1 MYPIKFSL
9 GSNMKYFLT
18 IFLVFALFGVTYG
31 QNKAVALDSKMVSVP
46 TGHYQPFFIT
56 QSNKPIPVKAFRM
69 DEHAVT
75 NLEFLEFVKANP
87 QWQRSK
93 VNRLFADTNYLKEW
107 KSDLSIGESNKKI
120 YNSPVVN
127 VSWFAARAYCQWKN
141 KKLPTIA
148 QWEFAAKGMAKNLKG
163 KSLTDY
169 ILEWNAK
176 PNPPF
181 LPNVKS
187 TYENAYGLY
196 DMYGL
201 IWEWTL
207 DFNSFIGSPDSR
219 SNSEVDL
226 KNFCAGGAINVADKS
241 DYAGYLRFSF
251 RGSLK
256 GNYCI
261 KNLGFRCARDL

>member
-1 MYPIKFSL
+1 M
-9 GSNMKYFLT
+9 
-18 IFLVFALFGVTYG
+18 VT
-31 QNKAVALDSKMVSVP
+31 VP
-46 TGHYQPFFIT
+46 AGNYQPFFIT
-56 QSNKPIPVKAFRM
+56 ETNKLVPVKAFRM

-93 VNRLFADTNYLKEW
+93 VNRLFADTNYLRQW
-107 KSDLSIGESNKKI
+107 KSDLSIGESNEKI

-127 VSWFAARAYCQWKN
+127 VSWFAAQAYCQWKK

-148 QWEFAAKGMAKNLKG
+148 QWEYAAKGAPKNLKSP
-163 KSLTDY
+163 SLTEY
-169 ILEWNAK
+169 ILDWNAK

-187 TYENAYGLY
+187 TYQNVYGLY

-207 DFNSFIGSPDSR
+207 DFNSFIGSQDSR
-219 SNSEVDL
+219 GNTEVDF
-226 KNFCAGGAINVADKS
+226 KNFCAGGAINVADKT

-251 RGSLK
+251 RASLK

-261 KNLGFRCARDL
+261 RNLGFRCAGDL

>member
-1 MYPIKFSL
+1 
-9 GSNMKYFLT
+9 MKYFLT
-18 IFLVFALFGVTYG
+18 IFFATAFFRASDA
-31 QNKAVALDSKMVSVP
+31 QKKAVVLSKGMVTIP
-46 TGHYQPFFIT
+46 AGNYQPFFISET
-56 QSNKPIPVKAFRM
+56 NKPLQVRAFRM

-87 QWQRSK
+87 LWQRSK
-93 VNRLFADTNYLKEW
+93 VNRLFADTNYLRHW

-127 VSWFAARAYCQWKN
+127 VSWFAAQAYCQWKN

-148 QWEFAAKGMAKNLKG
+148 QWEFAAKGAPKNLKST
-163 KSLTDY
+163 SLAEY
-169 ILEWNAK
+169 ILDWNAK

-187 TYENAYGLY
+187 TYQNAYGLY

-201 IWEWTL
+201 IWEWAS
-207 DFNSFIGSPDSR
+207 DFNSFIGSQDSR
-219 SNSEVDL
+219 GNTEVDF
-226 KNFCAGGAINVADKS
+226 KNFCAGGAINVADKT
-241 DYAGYLRFSF
+241 DYAGFLRFSF
-251 RGSLK
+251 RSSLK

-261 KNLGFRCARDL
+261 RNLGFRCAKDL

>member
-1 MYPIKFSL
+1 
-9 GSNMKYFLT
+9 MKYLLT
-18 IFLVFALFGVTYG
+18 IFFVTAFFGTINA
-31 QNKAVALDSKMVSVP
+31 QKKAVTMDKEMVTVP
-46 TGHYQPFFIT
+46 TGNYKPFFIT
-56 QSNKPIPVKAFRM
+56 QTNKPIQVKSFRM

-75 NLEFLEFVKANP
+75 NLEFLEFIKANP

-93 VNRLFADTNYLKEW
+93 VNRLFADTNYLRHW
-107 KSDLSIGESNKKI
+107 KNDLSIGEANKKI

-127 VSWFAARAYCQWKN
+127 VSWFAAQAYSQWKN

-148 QWEFAAKGMAKNLKG
+148 QWEFAANGAPKNIKNN
-163 KSLTDY
+163 SLTDY
-169 ILEWNAK
+169 ILDWNAK

-187 TYENAYGLY
+187 TYQNVYGLY

-201 IWEWTL
+201 VWEWTS
-207 DFNSFIGSPDSR
+207 DFNSFIGSQDSR
-219 SNSEVDL
+219 GNNEADL
-226 KNFCAGGAINVADKS
+226 KNFCAGGAINVADKT
-241 DYAGYLRFSF
+241 DYAGFLRFSF

-261 KNLGFRCARDL
+261 RNLGFRCAKDL

>member
-1 MYPIKFSL
+1 
-9 GSNMKYFLT
+9 MKYFLT
-18 IFLVFALFGVTYG
+18 IFFVTAFFCVANA
-31 QNKAVALDSKMVSVP
+31 QKKAVTMDKDMVTIP
-46 TGHYQPFFIT
+46 TGNYKPFFTT
-56 QSNKPIPVKAFRM
+56 QTNKPIQVNTFRM

-93 VNRLFADTNYLKEW
+93 VNRLFADTNYLRHW
-107 KSDLSIGESNKKI
+107 KSDLSIGEANKKI

-127 VSWFAARAYCQWKN
+127 VSWFAAQEYSQWKN
-141 KKLPTIA
+141 KNLPTIA
-148 QWEFAAKGMAKNLKG
+148 QWEFAANGAPKNIKNN
-163 KSLTDY
+163 SLTEY
-169 ILEWNAK
+169 ILDWNAK

-187 TYENAYGLY
+187 TYQNVYGLY

-201 IWEWTL
+201 VWEWTS
-207 DFNSFIGSPDSR
+207 DFNSFIGSQDSR
-219 SNSEVDL
+219 GNNEADL
-226 KNFCAGGAINVADKS
+226 KNFCAGGAINVADKT
-241 DYAGYLRFSF
+241 DYAGFLRFSF

-261 KNLGFRCARDL
+261 RNLGFRCAKDL